1 MRKFRLIVGSMAKND
16 VSKKKNGKQKKQDF
30 WVILIISIIAI
41 AIIVVIVVSKLPKG
55 VTAPTDTAAKPM
67 ENGLNLGDPN
77 APVKVVEFADFQC
90 PYCQLYWQ
98 QIEPT
103 IIQKYIATKEIYY
116 TYSPMAFLG
125 QESIDA
131 AEAAYCAN
139 DQGKFWE
146 YRDYIFTNHTG
157 ENVNDY
163 TQDKLIAFAK
173 KLNLDTDVFKSCLT
187 TGKYAQAVTD
197 ANTYASSQGVN
208 STPSIMVNGKIHNA
222 SDVLQAIAD
231 AVAGK

>member
-1 MRKFRLIVGSMAKND
+1 MGKSE
-16 VSKKKNGKQKKQDF
+16 VSNKKKGNQKKQDF

-41 AIIVVIVVSKLPKG
+41 AIIAVIVISKLPKG
-55 VTAPTDTAAKPM
+55 VAAPTDTAAKPM

-103 IIQKYIATKEIYY
+103 IIQKYISTNKIYY

-146 YRDYIFTNHTG
+146 YRDYLFTNHTG
-157 ENVNDY
+157 ENVGDF
-163 TQDKLIAFAK
+163 TQDKLISMAK
-173 KLNLDTDVFKSCLT
+173 KMNLDVSSFTSCLT
-187 TGKYAQAVTD
+187 TGKYAQAVND
-197 ANTYASSQGVN
+197 ANTYASNQGVN
-208 STPSIMVNGKIHNA
+208 STPSIMVNGKVYSA
-222 SDVLQAIAD
+222 DKAVQAIED
-231 AVAGK
+231 AIAGK